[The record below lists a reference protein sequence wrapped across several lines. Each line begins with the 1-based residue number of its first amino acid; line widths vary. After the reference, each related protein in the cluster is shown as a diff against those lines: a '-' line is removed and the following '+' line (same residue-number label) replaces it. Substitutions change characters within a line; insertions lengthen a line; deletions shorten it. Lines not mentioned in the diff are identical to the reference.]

1 MSRFLATHSK
11 GLPMV
16 HDGLPRTNKKK
27 IQFIKKKIQF
37 IFHFPGTRGV
47 PGSQSL
53 SQPVALILSR
63 TVLCGV

>member
-16 HDGLPRTNKKK
+16 HDGLPRTN
-27 IQFIKKKIQF
+27 KKKIQF